1 MGHEFEMYEITA
13 LTLMRNDARAAR
25 FTANVQRLEQQAPLL
40 PATPH
45 WCKTPRDVVG
55 CPPAL
60 NKCAPAACAVTAVQA
75 AAVTEELAACSS
87 APLANV
93 SSYCVACRCVTA
105 TFDASIGTSANL
117 VLTHTL
123 RREYTQHNVFQASFP
138 SKRNFRKLLR
148 KTSRKYGG
156 SNKARE
162 LAD

>member
-75 AAVTEELAACSS
+75 AAVTEEL
-87 APLANV
+87 
-93 SSYCVACRCVTA
+93 VACRA
-105 TFDASIGTSANL
+105 GIESAGIGGVQLAGMSEFEL
-117 VLTHTL
+117 VQLAERIGGSRH
-123 RREYTQHNVFQASFP
+123 QG
-138 SKRNFRKLLR
+138 KLLEQLNR
-148 KTSRKYGG
+148 VKEVCEAQVATMRHFD
-156 SNKARE
+156 E
-162 LAD
+162 